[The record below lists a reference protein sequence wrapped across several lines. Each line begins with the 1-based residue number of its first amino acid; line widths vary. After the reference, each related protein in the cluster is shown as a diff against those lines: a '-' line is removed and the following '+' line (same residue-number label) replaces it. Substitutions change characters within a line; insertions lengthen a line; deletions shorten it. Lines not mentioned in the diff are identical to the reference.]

1 MRIPGWIALSLAVI
15 LLRVPGFL
23 FGVLNIDETDFFIIG
38 RRVWEGAIPYV
49 DIVDIKPP
57 LAYLA
62 YLPAGIGGFSLVP
75 IQLIGVGWL
84 LATCLV
90 LRRAAQLWTGR
101 EDVGWFAAIAALIA
115 SSCDLPAI
123 NTESLFNLPI
133 AGALLFFIRAEKEG
147 RRRDDLFSGV
157 LISIATMFKHQAG
170 IALLAITCVLL
181 ISGLRSRWMKMTA
194 DGSARPLRRLG
205 WLWIGSLVPWLAVVA
220 FYWRIGHLR
229 ELYEWNVER
238 NFLYLG
244 QGSGSPWPRLAVAL
258 AWSVVGAA
266 PLIWLLAAKESVQRP
281 DAIRLSLVLSLWL
294 TWVPVSLGGRFYGHY
309 FLQFAPP
316 LALLAAPSLAALYER
331 RRLLRAPVRVVL
343 WAALLLPLLGHWIAP
358 FVLFAMRGL
367 PGQDAKTRELARWIA
382 ANTSNDA
389 RLFIWGHYTPIYFL
403 SKRLPG
409 TRYVTTS
416 VHMGNFDPHHLPPN
430 FDARAHRSERDVAAT
445 LVDLKTKRPD
455 FVIDTA
461 PADIHDWSKVP
472 LSAFPEILQY
482 VQTHYAVVAHPAG
495 AAVYRRL
502 SQ

>member
-1 MRIPGWIALSLAVI
+1 MRIPGWIALALAVI

-75 IQLIGVGWL
+75 MQLIGVGWL

-101 EDVGWFAAIAALIA
+101 EDVGWSAAVAALIA

-147 RRRDDLFSGV
+147 RRDDLLSGV

-170 IALLAITCVLL
+170 IVLLAITCAL
-181 ISGLRSRWMKMTA
+181 ITSAVRSRWMKTTA
-194 DGSARPLRRLG
+194 NGSARPLPRLC
-205 WLWIGSLVPWLAVVA
+205 WLWIGFLMPWLAVVA

-258 AWSVVGAA
+258 AVSVVGAG
-266 PLIWLLAAKESVQRP
+266 PLIWLFAAKESFKKP
-281 DAIRLSLVLSLWL
+281 DPIRLSLVLSLWL
-294 TWVPVSLGGRFYGHY
+294 TWIPVSLGGRFYGHY
-309 FLQFAPP
+309 FLQFAPA
-316 LALLAAPSLAALYER
+316 LALLAAPSLAALYEH

-343 WAALLLPLLGHWIAP
+343 WAALLLPLLLHWVAP
-358 FVLFAMRGL
+358 FVFGAMRRL
-367 PGQDAKTRELARWIA
+367 PGQDAKTRELARWIE

-389 RLFIWGHYTPIYFL
+389 RLFVWGHYSPIYFL

-416 VHMGNFDPHHLPPN
+416 VHMGNFDPHHLPPD
-430 FDARAHRSERDVAAT
+430 FDASSHRSERDVAAT
-445 LVDLKTKRPD
+445 LVDLKMNRPEW
-455 FVIDTA
+455 VIDTA

-482 VQTHYAVVAHPAG
+482 VQTHYALVARPAG
-495 AAVYRRL
+495 AAVYQWI
-502 SQ
+502 SP

>member
-75 IQLIGVGWL
+75 MQLIGVGWL

-101 EDVGWFAAIAALIA
+101 EDVGWAAAIAALIA

-133 AGALLFFIRAEKEG
+133 AGALLFFIRAEREG
-147 RRRDDLFSGV
+147 RRRDDLISGV

-170 IALLAITCVLL
+170 IVLLSITCVLVA
-181 ISGLRSRWMKMTA
+181 SALRS
-194 DGSARPLRRLG
+194 ARGLSRLC
-205 WLWIGSLVPWLAVVA
+205 WVWIGFLMPWLAVVA

-238 NFLYLG
+238 NFMYLG

-258 AWSVVGAA
+258 AVSVVGAA
-266 PLIWLLAAKESVQRP
+266 PLIWLLAAKESFKKP
-281 DAIRLSLVLSLWL
+281 DPIRLSLVLSLWL
-294 TWVPVSLGGRFYGHY
+294 TWIPVSLGGRFYGHY

-316 LALLAAPSLAALYER
+316 LALLAAPSLAALYEH
-331 RRLLRAPVRVVL
+331 RRLLRTPVRVVL
-343 WAALLLPLLGHWIAP
+343 WAALLLPLLGHWAAP
-358 FVLFAMRGL
+358 FVLGAMRRF

-389 RLFIWGHYTPIYFL
+389 RLFIWGHYSPIYFL

-416 VHMGNFDPHHLPPN
+416 VHMGNFDPHHLPPD

-445 LVDLKTKRPD
+445 LVDLETKRPD

-495 AAVYRRL
+495 AAVYQRL
-502 SQ
+502 SR

>member
-1 MRIPGWIALSLAVI
+1 VRIPRWIALLLAVI
-15 LLRVPGFL
+15 VLRVPGFL

-75 IQLIGVGWL
+75 MQLIGVGWL

-101 EDVGWFAAIAALIA
+101 EEVGWAAATAALIA

-157 LISIATMFKHQAG
+157 LISTATMFKHQAG
-170 IALLAITCVLL
+170 IALLAMSCVL
-181 ISGLRSRWMKMTA
+181 IVSGLSRWMKAQTI
-194 DGSARPLRRLG
+194 GSGHPLPRLCS
-205 WLWIGSLVPWLAVVA
+205 LWIGFLMPWLAVVA
-220 FYWRIGHLR
+220 FYWSIGHLR

-244 QGSGSPWPRLAVAL
+244 QGNGSPWPRLAVAL
-258 AWSVVGAA
+258 AGCVVGAA
-266 PLIWLLAAKESVQRP
+266 PLIWLLAARESVKRP
-281 DAIRLSLVLSLWL
+281 DPIRLALVLCLWL
-294 TWVPVSLGGRFYGHY
+294 TWIPVSLGGRFYGHY

-316 LALLAAPSLAALYER
+316 LALLAAPSLAALYDH

-343 WAALLLPLLGHWIAP
+343 WAALLLPLLGHWVAP
-358 FVLFAMRGL
+358 FVLGAMQML
-367 PGQDAKTRELARWIA
+367 PGQDPKTRELARWIL

-389 RLFIWGHYTPIYFL
+389 RLFVWGHYSPIYFL

-416 VHMGNFDPHHLPPN
+416 VHMGNFDPHHLPRDFN
-430 FDARAHRSERDVAAT
+430 ASAHRSERDVAAT
-445 LVDLKTKRPD
+445 LVDLKTKRPGW
-455 FVIDTA
+455 VVDTA
-461 PADIHDWSKVP
+461 PADIHDWSRIP

-482 VQTHYAVVAHPAG
+482 VQAHYALVARPAG
-495 AAVYRRL
+495 AAVYQRI
-502 SQ
+502 SP